1 MNSLEGYMF
10 QHVSQLMAKY
20 HQPVEDD
27 SYWQALI
34 SDASWVTNQYKGTH
48 LEYLANRLVMEV
60 LDHLERVY
68 KMTKEKI

>member
-1 MNSLEGYMF
+1 MTDLESYMF

-27 SYWQALI
+27 RYWQALI

-48 LEYLANRLVMEV
+48 LEHLANRLVIEV
-60 LDHLERVY
+60 LDYLEKRL
-68 KMTKEKI
+68 KKE